1 MANALMIT
9 GSGTSVTTGVTA
21 VYFLLGNGPILNNT
35 TTSKVEVTWH
45 TPGTLRN
52 LYARSVTK
60 TGAGDTVFRTR
71 RNAAVAADAASAAN
85 GWQVITV
92 SGAQT
97 GDFEDAVNT
106 DAVVDGD
113 EYKYSAVADSTGSLT
128 CNVMSS
134 LFGADT
140 DTVVRHIAAGS
151 LLIANG
157 GNTWSFRPGERMGG
171 QTISTGYQVN
181 AAGTIQDLFVTCS
194 YDGQAGNTT
203 VQVEVATVATSLSV
217 TVTGTGVFESSA
229 SAAVAANNQLEYVAI
244 APSEG
249 GADGMIFDAIST
261 EYVTTTK
268 KFHSIY
274 ARNTGTTAQNI
285 DTLRYTPAG
294 GGGALTT
301 NQAWA
306 DMNIASIAS
315 NFSAGILTNTMA

>member
-1 MANALMIT
+1 MANALMIP

-113 EYKYSAVADSTGSLT
+113 EYKYSAVADSTGS
-128 CNVMSS
+128 
-134 LFGADT
+134 
-140 DTVVRHIAAGS
+140 
-151 LLIANG
+151 
-157 GNTWSFRPGERMGG
+157 
-171 QTISTGYQVN
+171 
-181 AAGTIQDLFVTCS
+181 
-194 YDGQAGNTT
+194 
-203 VQVEVATVATSLSV
+203 
-217 TVTGTGVFESSA
+217 
-229 SAAVAANNQLEYVAI
+229 
-244 APSEG
+244 
-249 GADGMIFDAIST
+249 
-261 EYVTTTK
+261 
-268 KFHSIY
+268 
-274 ARNTGTTAQNI
+274 
-285 DTLRYTPAG
+285 
-294 GGGALTT
+294 
-301 NQAWA
+301 
-306 DMNIASIAS
+306 
-315 NFSAGILTNTMA
+315 